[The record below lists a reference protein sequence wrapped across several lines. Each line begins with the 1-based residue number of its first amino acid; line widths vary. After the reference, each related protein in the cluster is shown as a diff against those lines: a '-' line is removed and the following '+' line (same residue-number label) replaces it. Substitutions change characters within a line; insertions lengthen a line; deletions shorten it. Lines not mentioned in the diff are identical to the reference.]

1 MWTNW
6 LLAGKSNYTFSQSGP
21 HPRKSVTPFVIAE
34 KRKAALLSTIIERTK
49 DIYINTL
56 GIF

>member
-1 MWTNW
+1 MNW
-6 LLAGKSNYTFSQSGP
+6 LLAGESNYTFSQSGP

-34 KRKAALLSTIIERTK
+34 KRKAALLSTIIERMK
-49 DIYINTL
+49 DIYINTI